1 MATAAQRAQKKD
13 LGPDWRETLAASIR
27 GFVRKTIGV
36 ALIGL
41 SIALGVALITH
52 SSTDP
57 SLSTAAG
64 GPPVNWLGSFGAYAS
79 DAMLFLFG
87 PASAL
92 FLPLV
97 ALVGLRM
104 VRGVDTG
111 RMRRALLVAALGVG
125 LIGVSLGLLPVSAMS
140 GLPAG
145 NGGALGLAGAYAVDS
160 AVSLIGNP
168 DIKQPL
174 RLALI
179 AILAIAGFVVGWL

>member
-27 GFVRKTIGV
+27 GFVRKTFGL

-41 SIALGVALITH
+41 SVALAVALVTH

-64 GPPVNWLGSFGAYAS
+64 GPPTNWLGSFGAYAS
-79 DAMLFLFG
+79 DALLFLFG
-87 PASAL
+87 PSAAL

-111 RMRRALLVAALGVG
+111 RMRRALLVAAIGVA
-125 LIGVSLGLLPVSAMS
+125 LIGI
-140 GLPAG
+140 
-145 NGGALGLAGAYAVDS
+145 ALGLYAGS
-160 AVSLIGNP
+160 AVSG
-168 DIKQPL
+168 
-174 RLALI
+174 
-179 AILAIAGFVVGWL
+179 